1 VVTTPIT
8 GSVAAGWEPVRD
20 VFVENFAS
28 QGEVGAAV
36 SIFHRGECVVD
47 LIGGFADKS
56 DAVPYSKDTLQLVFS
71 TTKGVAAIAL
81 AMLVDR
87 GLVDYDDLVVDHW
100 PEFGQ
105 HGKDQATIAQLVSH
119 QCGLYAVDGPLT
131 IEEALDWNTITSRLA
146 ATAPRWPIGTTHG
159 YHALTYGWLI
169 GEVIRRVDGRSP
181 GRFVQEEIAGP
192 LGVEMYIG
200 LPAEHE
206 PRVSDVTT
214 QRSTKKESKVDP
226 KVAAMIEKFMGP
238 GTPAHDALSLG
249 GVFGDGAF
257 NQPRVRAAEIP
268 AANGISNAR
277 SLATIYA
284 ATMQEI
290 NGTHL
295 LSSAVRDRA
304 TRTVTPENEPD
315 KCLILG
321 TTFGMGFM
329 TSGPFVP
336 MAGPGSFGHPG
347 AGGSVAFAQPS
358 RDMAFAYVMNAM
370 SANLAGDL
378 RSQALIKAASTVVDS
393 L

>member
-1 VVTTPIT
+1 MVTTPIT

-47 LIGGFADKS
+47 LIGGFTDKS

-146 ATAPRWPIGTTHG
+146 ATAPRWLIGTAHG

>member
-47 LIGGFADKS
+47 LIGGFTDKS

-284 ATMQEI
+284 ATMHEI

>member
-1 VVTTPIT
+1 MTTPISGT
-8 GSVAAGWEPVRD
+8 VAAGWEPVRE
-20 VFVENFAS
+20 VFADNFAS

-47 LIGGFADKS
+47 LFGGFTDKT

-71 TTKGVAAIAL
+71 TTKGIAAIAL

-105 HGKDQATIAQLVSH
+105 HGKDEATIAQLVSH

-131 IEEALDWNTITSRLA
+131 IEEALDWNTITVRLA
-146 ATAPRWPIGTTHG
+146 ATAPRWPIGTAHG

-181 GRFVQEEIAGP
+181 GRFVQEEIAEP

-200 LPAEHE
+200 LPVEQE

-226 KVAAMIEKFMGP
+226 KVVAMIEKFMGP

-290 NGTHL
+290 NGTQL
-295 LSSAVRDRA
+295 LSSAVRERA
-304 TRTVTPENEPD
+304 ARTVTPENEPD
-315 KCLILG
+315 KCLVLG

-347 AGGSVAFAQPS
+347 AGGSVAFAQPE
-358 RDMAFAYVMNAM
+358 RAMAFAYVMNAM

-378 RSQALIKAASTVVDS
+378 RSQALIKAASSVADS

>member
-1 VVTTPIT
+1 
-8 GSVAAGWEPVRD
+8 VRD

-47 LIGGFADKS
+47 LIGGFTDKS

-105 HGKDQATIAQLVSH
+105 HGKDQATVAQLVSH

-131 IEEALDWNTITSRLA
+131 IEEALEWNTITSRLA
-146 ATAPRWPIGTTHG
+146 ATVPRWPIGTTHG

-284 ATMQEI
+284 ATMHEI

>member
-1 VVTTPIT
+1 MSVPIS
-8 GSVAAGWEPVRD
+8 GSISTGWEPVRE

-47 LIGGFADKS
+47 LIGGFTDKTDS
-56 DAVPYSKDTLQLVFS
+56 VPYSQDTLQLVFS
-71 TTKGVAAIAL
+71 TTKGIAAIAL
-81 AMLVDR
+81 AMLVER

-105 HGKDQATIAQLVSH
+105 HGKDRATIAQLVSH
-119 QCGLYAVDGPLT
+119 QCGLYAVDGPLA
-131 IEEALDWNTITSRLA
+131 IEEALDWNVITARLA
-146 ATAPRWPIGTTHG
+146 ATAPRWPIGTAHG

-200 LPAEHE
+200 LPAVHEH
-206 PRVSDVTT
+206 RVSDVTT
-214 QRSTKKESKVDP
+214 QRSRNKETKVDP

-290 NGTHL
+290 DGVRL
-295 LSSAVRDRA
+295 LSPDIRERA
-304 TRTVTPENEPD
+304 ARTVTPENEPD
-315 KCLILG
+315 KCLVLA

-347 AGGSVAFAQPS
+347 AGGSVAFAQPD

-370 SANLAGDL
+370 SANLAGDP
-378 RSQALIKAASTVVDS
+378 RSQALIKAAVTVADS

>member
-1 VVTTPIT
+1 MSIPISGT
-8 GSVAAGWEPVRD
+8 VSPGWEPVRD
-20 VFVENFAS
+20 VFVANFEAH
-28 QGEVGAAV
+28 GEVGAGV
-36 SIFHRGECVVD
+36 SIVHRGECVVD
-47 LIGGFADKS
+47 IVGGFTDKS
-56 DAVPYSKDTLQLVFS
+56 DAVPYSRDTLQLVFS
-71 TTKGVAAIAL
+71 TTKGIAAIAL
-81 AMLVDR
+81 AMLVER
-87 GLVDYDDLVVDHW
+87 GQVDYDDLVVEHW

-105 HGKDQATIAQLVSH
+105 HGKEVATIAQLVSH

-131 IEEALDWNTITSRLA
+131 LDDALDWNTITARLA
-146 ATAPRWPIGTTHG
+146 ATAPRWPIGTAHG

-169 GEVIRRVDGRSP
+169 GEIIRRVDGRSP
-181 GRFVQEEIAGP
+181 GRFVQDEIAGP

-200 LPAEHE
+200 LPSEHE

-214 QRSTKKESKVDP
+214 QRATTKKSKVDP

-249 GVFGDGAF
+249 GVFGEGAF
-257 NQPRVRAAEIP
+257 NQSRVRAAEIP
-268 AANGISNAR
+268 AANGVSNAR

-284 ATMQEI
+284 ATMREV
-290 NGTHL
+290 NGVRL
-295 LSSAVRDRA
+295 LSTETRERA
-304 TRTVTPENEPD
+304 AYTVTPENEPD
-315 KCLILG
+315 KCLVLG

-358 RDMAFAYVMNAM
+358 RDLAFAYVMNAM
-370 SANLAGDL
+370 SANLAGDP
-378 RSQALIKAASTVVDS
+378 RSQDLIKAASSVADS

>member
-1 VVTTPIT
+1 MVTTPIS

-47 LIGGFADKS
+47 LIGGFTDKS
-56 DAVPYSKDTLQLVFS
+56 EAVPYSKDTLQLVFS
-71 TTKGVAAIAL
+71 TTKGIAAIAL

-146 ATAPRWPIGTTHG
+146 ATAPRWPIGTAHG

-378 RSQALIKAASTVVDS
+378 RSQALIKTASTVVDS

>member
-1 VVTTPIT
+1 MVTTPIT

-47 LIGGFADKS
+47 LIGGFTDKS

-146 ATAPRWPIGTTHG
+146 ATAPRWPIGTAHG

>member
-1 VVTTPIT
+1 
-8 GSVAAGWEPVRD
+8 
-20 VFVENFAS
+20 
-28 QGEVGAAV
+28 
-36 SIFHRGECVVD
+36 
-47 LIGGFADKS
+47 
-56 DAVPYSKDTLQLVFS
+56 
-71 TTKGVAAIAL
+71 
-81 AMLVDR
+81 
-87 GLVDYDDLVVDHW
+87 
-100 PEFGQ
+100 
-105 HGKDQATIAQLVSH
+105 
-119 QCGLYAVDGPLT
+119 
-131 IEEALDWNTITSRLA
+131 
-146 ATAPRWPIGTTHG
+146 
-159 YHALTYGWLI
+159 
-169 GEVIRRVDGRSP
+169 
-181 GRFVQEEIAGP
+181 
-192 LGVEMYIG
+192 
-200 LPAEHE
+200 
-206 PRVSDVTT
+206 
-214 QRSTKKESKVDP
+214 
-226 KVAAMIEKFMGP
+226 
-238 GTPAHDALSLG
+238 
-249 GVFGDGAF
+249 VFGDGAF

-284 ATMQEI
+284 ATMHEI

>member
-1 VVTTPIT
+1 MVTTPIT

>member
-1 VVTTPIT
+1 
-8 GSVAAGWEPVRD
+8 

-47 LIGGFADKS
+47 LIGGFTDKS

-146 ATAPRWPIGTTHG
+146 ATAPRWPIGTAHG

-378 RSQALIKAASTVVDS
+378 RSQALIKTASTVVDS

>member
-1 VVTTPIT
+1 MTTPISGT
-8 GSVAAGWEPVRD
+8 VAAGWEPVRE
-20 VFVENFAS
+20 VFADNFAS

-47 LIGGFADKS
+47 LIGGFTDKT
-56 DAVPYSKDTLQLVFS
+56 DAVLYSKDTLQLVFS
-71 TTKGVAAIAL
+71 TTKGIAAIAL

-105 HGKDQATIAQLVSH
+105 HGKDEATIAQLMSH

-131 IEEALDWNTITSRLA
+131 IEEALDWNTITARLA
-146 ATAPRWPIGTTHG
+146 ATEPRWPIGTAHG

-226 KVAAMIEKFMGP
+226 KIAAMIEKFMGP

-290 NGTHL
+290 NGTQL
-295 LSSAVRDRA
+295 LSSAVRERA
-304 TRTVTPENEPD
+304 ARTVTPENEPD
-315 KCLILG
+315 KCLVLG

-358 RDMAFAYVMNAM
+358 RDLAFAYVMNAM

-378 RSQALIKAASTVVDS
+378 RSQALIKAASSVADS

>member
-1 VVTTPIT
+1 MTTPISGT
-8 GSVAAGWEPVRD
+8 VAAGWEPVRE

-47 LIGGFADKS
+47 LIGGFTDKT

-71 TTKGVAAIAL
+71 TTKGIAAVAL

-87 GLVDYDDLVVDHW
+87 GLVDYDERVVDHW

-131 IEEALDWNTITSRLA
+131 MNEALEWNTITSRLA
-146 ATAPRWPIGTTHG
+146 ATAPRWPIGTAHG

-181 GRFVQEEIAGP
+181 GRFVQEEIAAP
-192 LGVEMYIG
+192 LGVEMYVG

-214 QRSTKKESKVDP
+214 QRSTKKESNVDP

-249 GVFGDGAF
+249 GVFGEGAF

-290 NGTHL
+290 NGTQL
-295 LSSAVRDRA
+295 LSTAVRDRA
-304 TRTVTPENEPD
+304 ARTVTPENEPD

-358 RDMAFAYVMNAM
+358 RDLAFAYVMNAM

-378 RSQALIKAASTVVDS
+378 RSQALIKAASTVADS

>member
-1 VVTTPIT
+1 
-8 GSVAAGWEPVRD
+8 
-20 VFVENFAS
+20 
-28 QGEVGAAV
+28 
-36 SIFHRGECVVD
+36 
-47 LIGGFADKS
+47 
-56 DAVPYSKDTLQLVFS
+56 
-71 TTKGVAAIAL
+71 
-81 AMLVDR
+81 MLVER
-87 GLVDYDDLVVDHW
+87 GQVDYDDFVVDHW

-105 HGKDQATIAQLVSH
+105 HGKNTATVAQLVSH

-131 IEEALDWNTITSRLA
+131 LDEALEWDLITSRLA
-146 ATAPRWPIGTTHG
+146 ATAPRWPIDTAHG

-200 LPAEHE
+200 LPGEHE
-206 PRVSDVTT
+206 PRVSPVTT
-214 QRSTKKESKVDP
+214 QRATKKESKVDP

-238 GTPAHDALSLG
+238 GTPAHDALSLS
-249 GVFGDGAF
+249 GVFGEGAF

-268 AANGISNAR
+268 AANGITNAR

-284 ATMQEI
+284 ATLREV
-290 NGTHL
+290 NGVRL
-295 LSSAVRDRA
+295 LSTEIRERA
-304 TRTVTPENEPD
+304 ARTVTPENEPD
-315 KCLILG
+315 KCLVLG

-336 MAGPGSFGHPG
+336 MAGPGSYGHPG

-358 RDMAFAYVMNAM
+358 RDLAFAYVMNAM
-370 SANLAGDL
+370 SANLAGDP
-378 RSQALIKAASTVVDS
+378 RSQALIKVASSVADS

>member
-1 VVTTPIT
+1 VTTPISGT
-8 GSVAAGWEPVRD
+8 VAAGWESVRE
-20 VFVENFAS
+20 VFADNFAS

-47 LIGGFADKS
+47 LIGGFTDKT

-71 TTKGVAAIAL
+71 TTKGIAAIAL

-105 HGKDQATIAQLVSH
+105 HGKDEATIAQLVSH

-131 IEEALDWNTITSRLA
+131 IEEALDWNTITARLA
-146 ATAPRWPIGTTHG
+146 ATAPRWPIGTAHG

-226 KVAAMIEKFMGP
+226 KIAAMIEQFMGP

-249 GVFGDGAF
+249 GAFGDGAF

-284 ATMQEI
+284 ATMQEM
-290 NGTHL
+290 NGTQL
-295 LSSAVRDRA
+295 LSSAVRERA
-304 TRTVTPENEPD
+304 ARTVTPENEPD
-315 KCLILG
+315 KCLVLG

-358 RDMAFAYVMNAM
+358 RDLAFAYVMNAM

-378 RSQALIKAASTVVDS
+378 RSQALIKAASSVADS

>member
-1 VVTTPIT
+1 MVTTPIT

-47 LIGGFADKS
+47 LIGGFTDKS

-284 ATMQEI
+284 ATMHEI

>member
-47 LIGGFADKS
+47 LIGGFTDKS

-146 ATAPRWPIGTTHG
+146 ATAPRWPIGTAHG

>member
-1 VVTTPIT
+1 MTTPISGT
-8 GSVAAGWEPVRD
+8 VAAGWESVRE
-20 VFVENFAS
+20 VFADNFAS

-47 LIGGFADKS
+47 LIGGFTDKT

-71 TTKGVAAIAL
+71 TTKGIAAIAL

-105 HGKDQATIAQLVSH
+105 HGKDEATIAQLVSH

-131 IEEALDWNTITSRLA
+131 IEEALDWNTITARLA
-146 ATAPRWPIGTTHG
+146 ATAPRWPIGTAHG

-226 KVAAMIEKFMGP
+226 KIAAMIEQFMGP

-249 GVFGDGAF
+249 GAFGDGAF

-284 ATMQEI
+284 ATMQEM
-290 NGTHL
+290 NGTQL
-295 LSSAVRDRA
+295 LSSAVRERA
-304 TRTVTPENEPD
+304 ARTVTPENEPD
-315 KCLILG
+315 KCLVLG

-358 RDMAFAYVMNAM
+358 RDLAFAYVMNAM

-378 RSQALIKAASTVVDS
+378 RSQALIKAASSVADS

>member
-1 VVTTPIT
+1 MTTPFSGT
-8 GSVAAGWEPVRD
+8 LAAGWESVRE
-20 VFVENFAS
+20 VFADNFAS

-36 SIFHRGECVVD
+36 SIFHRGKCVVD
-47 LIGGFADKS
+47 LIGGFTDKTDS
-56 DAVPYSKDTLQLVFS
+56 IPYSKDTLQLVFS
-71 TTKGVAAIAL
+71 TTKGIAAIAL

-87 GLVDYDDLVVDHW
+87 GLVDYDDLVVEHW

-105 HGKDQATIAQLVSH
+105 HGKDEATIAQLVSH

-131 IEEALDWNTITSRLA
+131 IEEALDWNTITARLA
-146 ATAPRWPIGTTHG
+146 ATAPRWPIGTAHG

-181 GRFVQEEIAGP
+181 GRFVQEEIAEP

-200 LPAEHE
+200 LPAEQE

-226 KVAAMIEKFMGP
+226 KIAAMIEKFMGP

-284 ATMQEI
+284 ATMQEV
-290 NGTHL
+290 NGTQL
-295 LSSAVRDRA
+295 LSSAVRERA
-304 TRTVTPENEPD
+304 ARTVTPENEPD
-315 KCLILG
+315 KCLVLG

-358 RDMAFAYVMNAM
+358 RELAFAYVMNAM
-370 SANLAGDL
+370 SANLAGDF
-378 RSQALIKAASTVVDS
+378 RSQALIKAASTVADS

>member
-1 VVTTPIT
+1 
-8 GSVAAGWEPVRD
+8 VRD

-47 LIGGFADKS
+47 LIGGFTDKS

-146 ATAPRWPIGTTHG
+146 ATAPRWPIGTAHG

>member
-1 VVTTPIT
+1 MVTTPIT

-47 LIGGFADKS
+47 LIGGFTDKS

-146 ATAPRWPIGTTHG
+146 ATAPRWPIGTAHG

-295 LSSAVRDRA
+295 FSSAVRDRA

-378 RSQALIKAASTVVDS
+378 RSQALIKTASTVVDS

>member
-1 VVTTPIT
+1 MVTTPIT

-47 LIGGFADKS
+47 LIGGFTDKS

-146 ATAPRWPIGTTHG
+146 ATAPRWPIGTAHG

-378 RSQALIKAASTVVDS
+378 RSQALIKTASTVVDS

>member
-1 VVTTPIT
+1 VTTPISGT
-8 GSVAAGWEPVRD
+8 VAAGWEPVRE

-47 LIGGFADKS
+47 LIGGFTDKT

-71 TTKGVAAIAL
+71 TTKGIAAVAL

-87 GLVDYDDLVVDHW
+87 GLVDYDERVVDHW

-131 IEEALDWNTITSRLA
+131 MNEALEWNTITSRLA
-146 ATAPRWPIGTTHG
+146 ATAPRWPIGTAHG

-181 GRFVQEEIAGP
+181 GRFVQEEIAAP
-192 LGVEMYIG
+192 LGVEMYVG

-214 QRSTKKESKVDP
+214 QRSTKKESNVDP

-249 GVFGDGAF
+249 GVFGEGAF

-290 NGTHL
+290 NGTQL
-295 LSSAVRDRA
+295 LSTAVRDRA
-304 TRTVTPENEPD
+304 ARTVTPENEPD

-358 RDMAFAYVMNAM
+358 RDLAFAYVMNAM

-378 RSQALIKAASTVVDS
+378 RSQALIKAASTVADS

>member
-1 VVTTPIT
+1 VSTPIS
-8 GSVAAGWEPVRD
+8 GSVAAGWESVRD

-36 SIFHRGECVVD
+36 SIFHRGACVVD
-47 LIGGFADKS
+47 LIGGYTDKT
-56 DAVPYSKDTLQLVFS
+56 DAVPYSNDTLQLVFS
-71 TTKGVAAIAL
+71 TTKGIAAIAL
-81 AMLVDR
+81 AMLVER

-105 HGKDQATIAQLVSH
+105 HGKDVATIAQLVSH
-119 QCGLYAVDGPLT
+119 QCGLYAIDGPLT

-146 ATAPRWPIGTTHG
+146 ATAPRWPIGTAHG

-200 LPAEHE
+200 LPPEHE

-214 QRSTKKESKVDP
+214 QRSTNKESKVDP
-226 KVAAMIEKFMGP
+226 KIAAMIEKFMGP

-290 NGTHL
+290 NGTRL
-295 LSSAVRDRA
+295 LSSDIRERA

-378 RSQALIKAASTVVDS
+378 RSQALIKAASSVADS

>member
-1 VVTTPIT
+1 
-8 GSVAAGWEPVRD
+8 

-47 LIGGFADKS
+47 LIGGFTDKS

-146 ATAPRWPIGTTHG
+146 ATAPRWPIGTAHG

>member
-1 VVTTPIT
+1 MVTTPIT

-47 LIGGFADKS
+47 LIGGFTDKS

-105 HGKDQATIAQLVSH
+105 HGKDQATVAQLVSH

-131 IEEALDWNTITSRLA
+131 IEEALEWNTITSRLA
-146 ATAPRWPIGTTHG
+146 ATAPRWPIGTAHG

-284 ATMQEI
+284 ATMHEI

>member
-1 VVTTPIT
+1 MVTTPIT
-8 GSVAAGWEPVRD
+8 GSVAAGWGPVRD

-47 LIGGFADKS
+47 LIGGFTDKS

-146 ATAPRWPIGTTHG
+146 ATAPRWPIGTAHG